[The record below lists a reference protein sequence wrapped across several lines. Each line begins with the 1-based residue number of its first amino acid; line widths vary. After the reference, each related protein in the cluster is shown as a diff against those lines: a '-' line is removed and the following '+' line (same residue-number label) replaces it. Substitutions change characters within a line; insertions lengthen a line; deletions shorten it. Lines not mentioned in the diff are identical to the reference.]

1 MSIGGEIIIVPPVA
15 GISAMEDELF
25 TLNDTG
31 KAVWE
36 QLDGQRSLGEVVA
49 ALSPSSR
56 KPRTPLWNATCS
68 ASSPSSSRAACWS
81 PPEPG
86 QGRRRRQVG
95 AARRDVAALIAP
107 PSQRAYSRRQTQ

>member
-15 GISAMEDELF
+15 GSGAMEDELL

-49 ALSPSSR
+49 ALSPE
-56 KPRTPLWNATCS
+56 L
-68 ASSPSSSRAACWS
+68 
-81 PPEPG
+81 E
-86 QGRRRRQVG
+86 G
-95 AARRDVAALIAP
+95 AEDGAIERDVLGLP
-107 PSQRAYSRRQTQ
+107 RDLHP

>member
-15 GISAMEDELF
+15 GSGAMEDELL

-49 ALSPSSR
+49 ALSPEFEEAEDGAIER
-56 KPRTPLWNATCS
+56 DVLGPVVELLARRMLVA
-68 ASSPSSSRAACWS
+68 ARARARPA
-81 PPEPG
+81 PPP
-86 QGRRRRQVG
+86 GRRC
-95 AARRDVAALIAP
+95 AA
-107 PSQRAYSRRQTQ
+107 T